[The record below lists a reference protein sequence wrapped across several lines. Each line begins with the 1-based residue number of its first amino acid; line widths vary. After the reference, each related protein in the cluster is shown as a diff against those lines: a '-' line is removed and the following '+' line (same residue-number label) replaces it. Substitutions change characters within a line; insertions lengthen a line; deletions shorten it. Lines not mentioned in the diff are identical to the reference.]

1 MKKNI
6 DAREDNKI
14 IKNVSVFFIILTLAC
29 AFYLT
34 FNIAF
39 KYKVIGDDFRFHLN
53 AAEIYAGGENALFN
67 KEILNSFGGPYP
79 PLFHLFLAIFVRL
92 GIVMQAATFLQIIFY
107 PLVLLSAAF
116 LVWKKKGI
124 LATAFTIILMF
135 TSIAL
140 FDRAQIIPQSI
151 DMILFP
157 IAIFYFLE
165 NKKMPFIV
173 LMTIMIYSHGYFP
186 LLLLLAVALFS
197 FIEKKNQK
205 AVILTTILS
214 LPLIILSLEYLPS
227 YLASRTETNLLL
239 TNPLFILSYFGINLA
254 LFLPL
259 ALIYFFIERKN
270 LDELDKISIYWLLAT
285 LLFAFKFP
293 ERMASYSVAPASI
306 IISKMFSKFSSINKI
321 YGMLVGIFLLI
332 QIFLFGFFANFMKW
346 FNILRGIG
354 IEKFNVA

>member
-1 MKKNI
+1 MKRNV
-6 DAREDNKI
+6 DAKKDNRI
-14 IKNVSVFFIILTLAC
+14 MRNVSVFFIILILSC

-53 AAEIYAGGENALFN
+53 AAEIYARGENALLD
-67 KEILNSFGGPYP
+67 KEILDSFGGPYP
-79 PLFHLFLAIFVRL
+79 PLFHLFLAIFVKL
-92 GIVMQAATFLQIIFY
+92 GIEMQAATFLQVIFY

-124 LATAFTIILMF
+124 LAAAFTIILMF

-140 FDRAQIIPQSI
+140 FDRAQVIPQSI

-157 IAIFYFLE
+157 LAVFFFLGD
-165 NKKMPFIV
+165 KKVPFII

-205 AVILTTILS
+205 AAITTSVLS

-227 YLASRTETNLLL
+227 YLTARTEANLLL

-254 LFLPL
+254 LMLPL
-259 ALIYFFIERKN
+259 ALIYSFMERKN
-270 LDELDKISIYWLLAT
+270 LDKLDKISIYWLLAT

-306 IISKMFSKFSSINKI
+306 IISKMFSKFSSINRI

-332 QIFLFGFFANFMKW
+332 QLFLFGFFANFMKW
-346 FNILRGIG
+346 LNILRGIG
-354 IEKFNVA
+354 IERFNVA